1 MFILRQTCRINGK
14 RLSINLSVFTTQ
26 LEKSTLLEITQW
38 QDNEK
43 CKRTRPCS
51 FQAKLVKYKT
61 EAAEGGSLVEEL
73 SAQSRLDQETIRGQR
88 DTIEELRQ
96 TAQTD
101 KVMCCVC
108 VLLCH

>member
-1 MFILRQTCRINGK
+1 MANDYQASSMYSRHK
-14 RLSINLSVFTTQ
+14 

-108 VLLCH
+108 ASVSLSQGGWW